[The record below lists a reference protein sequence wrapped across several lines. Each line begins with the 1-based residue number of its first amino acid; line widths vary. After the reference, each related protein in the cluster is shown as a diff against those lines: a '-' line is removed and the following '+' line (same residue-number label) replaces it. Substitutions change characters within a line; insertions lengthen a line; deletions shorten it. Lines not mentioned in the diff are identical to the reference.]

1 MRFLSILVL
10 LTFIL
15 SCQKKIESVKPVRES
30 ITESVYASGTIKS
43 VNQYQ
48 VFSAMSGTIAE
59 VYVKE
64 GEIVGEG
71 TALFKIYNSTVSLNR
86 EQANLGV
93 ELADLKANESK
104 LLDLKLAI
112 DNARTKMQTDSIFL
126 DRQRKL
132 WNQNIGARVDLE
144 QKELIYSNSKNNYES
159 AILKYNELKRQLE
172 FSSKQSR
179 KNLQISESV
188 EKEFI
193 VKSQVKGKIFKLN
206 KIKGEL
212 ANPSIPLAVIG
223 DSENYIIEMAIDE
236 YDINRIKIGQKVFV
250 NMDSRKDSVF
260 EAKLSRIIPFMNERS
275 KSFSAEAL
283 FDNNLNELYP
293 NLSVEANILIQKK
306 EKALTI
312 PRKFLSDDNTVTK
325 KNMEKV
331 KVKTGLKDYQ
341 KIEILGGITENDE
354 LIIP

>member
-1 MRFLSILVL
+1 MRFLSFTIVL
-10 LTFIL
+10 LIFV
-15 SCQKKIESVKPVRES
+15 SCQKKIETVKPVRES
-30 ITESVYASGTIKS
+30 ITESVYASGIVKS

-48 VFSAMSGTIAE
+48 VFSSMSGTIAE

-64 GEIVGEG
+64 GEVVEAG
-71 TALFKIYNSTVSLNR
+71 TTLFKIYNSTVSLNR
-86 EQANLGV
+86 EQANLSV
-93 ELADLKANESK
+93 ELADFKANESK

-126 DRQRKL
+126 ERQKKL
-132 WNQNIGARVDLE
+132 WDQNIGARVDLD
-144 QKELIYSNSKNNYES
+144 QKELIYNNSKNNYES
-159 AILKYNELKRQLE
+159 AILKYKELKRQLE

-179 KNLQISESV
+179 KNLQISESL

-206 KIKGEL
+206 KLKGEL
-212 ANPSIPLAVIG
+212 ANPTIPLAIIG
-223 DSENYIIEMAIDE
+223 DSENYIIELTIDE
-236 YDINRIKIGQKVFV
+236 YDINRIKLGQKVFV
-250 NMDSRKDSVF
+250 SMDSRKDSIF

-275 KSFSAEAL
+275 KSFSAEAV
-283 FDNNLNELYP
+283 FENDMKELYP

-306 EKALTI
+306 ENTLTI
-312 PRKFLSDDNTVTK
+312 PRKFLSDDNFITK
-325 KNMEKV
+325 KNKEKV

-341 KIEILGGITENDE
+341 KIEILGGINENDE